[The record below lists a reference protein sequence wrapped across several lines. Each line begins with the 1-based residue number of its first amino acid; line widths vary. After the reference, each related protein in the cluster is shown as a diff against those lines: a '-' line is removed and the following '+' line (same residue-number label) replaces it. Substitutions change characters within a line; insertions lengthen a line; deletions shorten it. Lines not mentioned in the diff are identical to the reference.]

1 MGKVAPAVG
10 ILLAAC
16 GSDTSVAIQVSTS
29 DSSITSVEL
38 FVADTQCVACL
49 GIAPPG
55 VTASQRR
62 PLGRVDY
69 TITNDRFT
77 TSVSNG
83 IAGFRLESSATG
95 STSSTITK
103 LAAVGYTRN
112 GAAVAFV
119 LDDASFSLDAEKGT
133 IRRYELTT
141 RTIDSVQPPSAMP
154 AFAPKGPK
162 DGGGGGD
169 TPTNHV
175 VVWRSP
181 TAVATTPSCL
191 AIEHADGTNE
201 FLVPSADPDCDGFI
215 ANECDPDW
223 YDYVSAPSI
232 QPPTTCLTDAPPQP
246 ACVLGANE
254 GRCID
259 GSTTSCTSK
268 GLYCFPEKACTAC
281 SQFDAGPCLAG
292 LIEPSGLATAGNVAA
307 LRCTAK
313 YNLSN
318 GNAICSGAT
327 TTFGLGTGVTQGCSA
342 QFATFTTT
350 STSTDLGLMA
360 SDQIAFTTST
370 FSGALQIPDMATTS
384 PCSVTIGNNLT
395 NMTGFKPSAAL
406 GHGAFTLVVGMH
418 TLVMPVVVDF
428 VAGNCG
434 SDNFS
439 CALDGL
445 AGATPD
451 SIYNCAH

>member
-1 MGKVAPAVG
+1 MGKVAPAVA

-16 GSDTSVAIQVSTS
+16 GSDTSVAIQVSTN

-55 VTASQRR
+55 VTAIQPR

-83 IAGFRLESSATG
+83 IAGFRLEPSATG

-215 ANECDPDW
+215 DNECDPDW
-223 YDYVSAPSI
+223 YDYASAPTI
-232 QPPTTCLTDAPPQP
+232 HPPTACLTDAPPQP
-246 ACVLGANE
+246 ACVIGSDNGSCVDGA
-254 GRCID
+254 
-259 GSTTSCTSK
+259 TTGCTSEARFC
-268 GLYCFPEKACTAC
+268 LPEQAC
-281 SQFDAGPCLAG
+281 SNAACAQFDGATCLAS
-292 LIEPSGLATAGNVAA
+292 LITPSALGTVGNVAA
-307 LRCTAK
+307 LRCTAT
-313 YNLSN
+313 YNMTN
-318 GNAICSGAT
+318 NNAICAGSTATVSTATSSACTGQFASFANTYPGFVTSPSIAFST
-327 TTFGLGTGVTQGCSA
+327 TTLTGMLRVPVV
-342 QFATFTTT
+342 TT
-350 STSTDLGLMA
+350 S
-360 SDQIAFTTST
+360 
-370 FSGALQIPDMATTS
+370 S
-384 PCSVTIGNNLT
+384 PCTVTIGNSLT
-395 NMTGFKPSAAL
+395 NPTDLEPTAAL
-406 GHGAFTLVVGMH
+406 GHGAFELVVGTH
-418 TLVMPVVVDF
+418 TLFMPVIVQF
-428 VAGNCG
+428 VPGP
-434 SDNFS
+434 
-439 CALDGL
+439 CALDSFTCAFDDLG
-445 AGATPD
+445 GATPD
-451 SIYNCAH
+451 SIVNCAR